1 MRLADTV
8 RFRKDLLFD
17 GAVQLGWFEEDREL
31 ASKAA
36 EHYVFHGPTYHGVDR
51 EDLSVTGHSL
61 VDTATF
67 TLDILEHISG
77 QNPDEPFTMAIAGY
91 GTGKSHLAITLAC
104 LLSAPDSSVSDKI
117 LGNMSMADAKIGKQA
132 KEIIKASDRPFL
144 VIALNGMQDFDLSAE
159 IIRQIVRILNKNGL
173 DTTPLEDLRRRFRIA
188 IHFTESFFSA
198 LKEEF
203 ADAFGKCCEMNEI
216 IEELRCQ
223 DEETFI
229 KVSDIYQH
237 KMGAPI
243 RAVGLESLNDFIRVT
258 KETYCGDGKP
268 FAGIVIMFDEFGRY
282 LEFSVQKPH
291 VAGSGALQQLFECV
305 QANADGVFLLC
316 FIQYELKA
324 YISRVAPEMR
334 EDLNRYVTRYDAVRK
349 VRLSTNLE
357 TLMAN
362 LLEKRDDKA
371 LEQYLAQTREN
382 TRSIQM
388 LMKRWFPDMKNH
400 ALWMDENRFDRVI
413 CKGCWPFHPCSTW
426 TLHKL
431 ASIGKSLQQRSAL
444 SLLADAYRSF
454 EDMEFGSG
462 ATITPVDLCNQDMI
476 NEFLTTERYGQQGA
490 IAHGYESV
498 LRKYQNELLQ
508 DEKMAL
514 RAVLISAK
522 IGIKV
527 ESKQDYIQALVMLSG
542 QKSESIETAV
552 HSLEREY
559 AVLEWN
565 DLLNQYEIA
574 GDAIPRKTFLQQ
586 LGVRAADI
594 DSSRRAEI
602 FTQKSVDWGVVGKT
616 YNTDFGPENM
626 ISTREWNYK
635 IHVANVSILKGQIR
649 FAVRT
654 WRDSIE
660 VDKQKG
666 QLIYCYVGPE
676 SNIESIKES
685 TLKTIRLAMEEEGI
699 DFETGIP
706 LAVLLLYD
714 TDGTFGQRIAEYWVL
729 DDQMNEEESKKYEHF
744 ILERRNSLEQEMQNQ
759 FSELERAKHIVPATN
774 RQLTG
779 SRIMNI
785 LAHLFDVV
793 YPNRIP
799 FPFDG
804 FHTATGNAARD
815 NQSFTRALFTGTL
828 DHDWITSRSR
838 QQRNRAHK
846 VLVEAWGI
854 IGSDGSLRRIPS
866 NKKVNHI
873 IEVLQSELHGE
884 GDGDRVPMSMGKAMT
899 VLHSPPYGCNIA
911 SAGLL
916 LAYFVGSRKNDFQLY
931 QNGQAISTDK
941 WLQNALPGK
950 FLSSSILGATDLVQV
965 SKESVSEW
973 ELVLDQWELADT
985 LVEKESLLVREQ
997 DLDKRIPVPQQL
1009 YYRREH
1015 LRTDARMAARKLREF
1030 EEKLAL
1036 ALEKVQ
1042 RGIDFDDFPRLS
1054 WGAADLAGI
1063 HNYMRRNQGE
1073 WTAEQ
1078 VDEVQNH
1085 YADARQETK
1094 GRFSKWLRQ
1103 QKVFNRGQLEDFK
1116 YRMRVNIGGNLSKLG
1131 FEDERQQLDEHV
1143 DRIEQH
1149 IDFLTELRTATSDI
1163 DNMILTSIVT
1173 NETKVSVLNDW
1184 LCQAKELYE
1193 RLDKAKDRKDK
1204 DIDQSDIRSAA
1215 MKLTEFA
1222 TSCKDQLELYK
1233 SRTTAV
1239 FNIRELSSLS
1249 DIANWR
1255 NEVAS
1260 LIQVYEGQERNVEDL
1275 KLVQRQLDLIETH
1288 HNQLDNDSLDEDAF
1302 TNLSRRCKEQNYE
1315 AFADDAPPLD
1325 NEHIYSGIMECI
1337 GAKREQRAADW
1348 LSTNIPSN
1356 QDIKSSDAPTVNM
1369 YRTQLLD
1376 MPPYLSSKQRE
1387 VAYQALQECE
1397 KRLDDLEV
1405 EGILHRFLAL
1415 SKENKRAFL
1424 REIRDHIKA
1433 QDPETHVPA

>member
-77 QNPDEPFTMAIAGY
+77 QNPDEPFTMVIAGY

-476 NEFLTTERYGQQGA
+476 NEFLK
-490 IAHGYESV
+490 
-498 LRKYQNELLQ
+498 LR
-508 DEKMAL
+508 
-514 RAVLISAK
+514 
-522 IGIKV
+522 
-527 ESKQDYIQALVMLSG
+527 
-542 QKSESIETAV
+542 
-552 HSLEREY
+552 
-559 AVLEWN
+559 
-565 DLLNQYEIA
+565 
-574 GDAIPRKTFLQQ
+574 
-586 LGVRAADI
+586 
-594 DSSRRAEI
+594 
-602 FTQKSVDWGVVGKT
+602 
-616 YNTDFGPENM
+616 
-626 ISTREWNYK
+626 
-635 IHVANVSILKGQIR
+635 
-649 FAVRT
+649 
-654 WRDSIE
+654 
-660 VDKQKG
+660 
-666 QLIYCYVGPE
+666 C
-676 SNIESIKES
+676 
-685 TLKTIRLAMEEEGI
+685 EGI
-699 DFETGIP
+699 IIHRAKLHHLYSAESLIKARGIGGY
-706 LAVLLLYD
+706 LADV
-714 TDGTFGQRIAEYWVL
+714 
-729 DDQMNEEESKKYEHF
+729 
-744 ILERRNSLEQEMQNQ
+744 NSLRHQ
-759 FSELERAKHIVPATN
+759 
-774 RQLTG
+774 
-779 SRIMNI
+779 
-785 LAHLFDVV
+785 
-793 YPNRIP
+793 IP
-799 FPFDG
+799 
-804 FHTATGNAARD
+804 
-815 NQSFTRALFTGTL
+815 
-828 DHDWITSRSR
+828 
-838 QQRNRAHK
+838 
-846 VLVEAWGI
+846 
-854 IGSDGSLRRIPS
+854 
-866 NKKVNHI
+866 
-873 IEVLQSELHGE
+873 
-884 GDGDRVPMSMGKAMT
+884 
-899 VLHSPPYGCNIA
+899 
-911 SAGLL
+911 
-916 LAYFVGSRKNDFQLY
+916 
-931 QNGQAISTDK
+931 
-941 WLQNALPGK
+941 
-950 FLSSSILGATDLVQV
+950 
-965 SKESVSEW
+965 
-973 ELVLDQWELADT
+973 
-985 LVEKESLLVREQ
+985 
-997 DLDKRIPVPQQL
+997 
-1009 YYRREH
+1009 
-1015 LRTDARMAARKLREF
+1015 
-1030 EEKLAL
+1030 
-1036 ALEKVQ
+1036 
-1042 RGIDFDDFPRLS
+1042 
-1054 WGAADLAGI
+1054 
-1063 HNYMRRNQGE
+1063 
-1073 WTAEQ
+1073 
-1078 VDEVQNH
+1078 
-1085 YADARQETK
+1085 
-1094 GRFSKWLRQ
+1094 
-1103 QKVFNRGQLEDFK
+1103 
-1116 YRMRVNIGGNLSKLG
+1116 
-1131 FEDERQQLDEHV
+1131 
-1143 DRIEQH
+1143 
-1149 IDFLTELRTATSDI
+1149 
-1163 DNMILTSIVT
+1163 
-1173 NETKVSVLNDW
+1173 
-1184 LCQAKELYE
+1184 
-1193 RLDKAKDRKDK
+1193 
-1204 DIDQSDIRSAA
+1204 
-1215 MKLTEFA
+1215 
-1222 TSCKDQLELYK
+1222 
-1233 SRTTAV
+1233 
-1239 FNIRELSSLS
+1239 
-1249 DIANWR
+1249 
-1255 NEVAS
+1255 
-1260 LIQVYEGQERNVEDL
+1260 
-1275 KLVQRQLDLIETH
+1275 
-1288 HNQLDNDSLDEDAF
+1288 
-1302 TNLSRRCKEQNYE
+1302 
-1315 AFADDAPPLD
+1315 
-1325 NEHIYSGIMECI
+1325 
-1337 GAKREQRAADW
+1337 
-1348 LSTNIPSN
+1348 
-1356 QDIKSSDAPTVNM
+1356 
-1369 YRTQLLD
+1369 
-1376 MPPYLSSKQRE
+1376 
-1387 VAYQALQECE
+1387 
-1397 KRLDDLEV
+1397 
-1405 EGILHRFLAL
+1405 
-1415 SKENKRAFL
+1415 
-1424 REIRDHIKA
+1424 
-1433 QDPETHVPA
+1433 